1 VLADW
6 NADDLR
12 QLARLLRRFA
22 DNLTQGLGKP

>member
-6 NADDLR
+6 SADDLR
-12 QLARLLRRFA
+12 QLARLLRQLA